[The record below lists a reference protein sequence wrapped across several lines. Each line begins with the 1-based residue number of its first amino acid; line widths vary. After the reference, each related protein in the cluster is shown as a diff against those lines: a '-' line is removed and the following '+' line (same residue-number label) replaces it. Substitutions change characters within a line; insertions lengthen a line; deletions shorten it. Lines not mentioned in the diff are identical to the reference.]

1 MKYYAVE
8 NKGFMDNLSMDAKQK
23 GHVYMQNTICLE
35 CFYLQRVLGRR
46 YHSNETPVLNR
57 K

>member
-1 MKYYAVE
+1 ME
-8 NKGFMDNLSMDAKQK
+8 NGGFMDNFIMDAYQK
-23 GHVYMQNTICLE
+23 GHVYMQDTICLV